1 MYRIFLYLF
10 WPNIHHLKTKEKNFH
25 YENENPIY
33 CCCCCFHSL
42 DDDNDNGLNTRFV
55 RLFVFSKTENE
66 KKKRKENGIV
76 GFILVR
82 RLDNLIFFSFHIYK
96 NIHNQPTNFA
106 IYVTLNRQ
114 DMLAS
119 RK

>member
-82 RLDNLIFFSFHIYK
+82 RLDNLIFFFFSHI
-96 NIHNQPTNFA
+96 
-106 IYVTLNRQ
+106 
-114 DMLAS
+114 
-119 RK
+119 